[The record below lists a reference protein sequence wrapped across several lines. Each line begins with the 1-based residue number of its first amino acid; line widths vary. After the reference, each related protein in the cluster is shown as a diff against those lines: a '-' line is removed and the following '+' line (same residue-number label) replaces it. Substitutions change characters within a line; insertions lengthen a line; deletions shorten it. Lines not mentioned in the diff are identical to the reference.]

1 MSSCPKL
8 GDSVCDALICMI
20 VICHVDGGNNC
31 PGLLSRSHLAT
42 AAIYVVGTTAKYA
55 NSRVTTVLASLSLIE
70 EGAMAHPNKYSHTE
84 RRRTRN
90 ARSKIMP

>member
-8 GDSVCDALICMI
+8 GDSVCNVLIHVI

-31 PGLLSRSHLAT
+31 PGPLSHSHLAT
-42 AAIYVVGTTAKYA
+42 AAIYAVGTTAKYA
-55 NSRVTTVLASLSLIE
+55 NSHVTTVLASLSLVE
-70 EGAMAHPNKYSHTE
+70 EEVMARPNKYPHTE
-84 RRRTRN
+84 HRRTRN